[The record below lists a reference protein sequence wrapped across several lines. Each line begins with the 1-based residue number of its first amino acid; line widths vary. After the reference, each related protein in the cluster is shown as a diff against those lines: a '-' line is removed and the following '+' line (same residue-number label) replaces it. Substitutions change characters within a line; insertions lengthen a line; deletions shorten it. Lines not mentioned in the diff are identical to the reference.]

1 MGDGVA
7 ITRGLLGAAQV
18 GRGPTT
24 EQLRLVQS
32 LAHGYF
38 GLDVDVTTLS
48 PASASEL
55 AGHVDAADAKR
66 VVDLLVVVE
75 FCRHGDEAA
84 QAARTEHY
92 ARALGVD
99 EPFVLV
105 ARDALTEGHERVM
118 TDWARFREASPMEP
132 GLPPTDAELAGRL
145 RALSAC
151 APGTLGRA
159 YFDFLDGHGIP
170 FPGEAGGGDAT
181 LVSHDFSH
189 VIAGY
194 ATDAP
199 SELAL
204 QAMLVSATGFEHHF
218 SGLVASLALYET
230 GKFDILDIQGR
241 VGALDRPG
249 ASEELAEAFHRGA
262 GCAVDF
268 SSIDHLARA
277 DDPLDEVRFDCGI
290 PPRAAVA

>member
-1 MGDGVA
+1 VGTGVE
-7 ITRGLLGAAQV
+7 ITRGLLGVAQV
-18 GRGPTT
+18 GRGPTP
-24 EQLRLVQS
+24 EQVRVVQS

-38 GLDVDVTTLS
+38 GLEVDVTTLS
-48 PASASEL
+48 PSSASEL
-55 AGHVDAADAKR
+55 ADHVDAADAGR

-75 FCRHGDEAA
+75 FCRHGDDAA
-84 QAARTEHY
+84 QAARTEEY
-92 ARALGVD
+92 VSALGVD

-132 GLPPTDAELAGRL
+132 GLPATDAELAGTL
-145 RALSAC
+145 RALSGC
-151 APGTLGRA
+151 AAGTLGRA

-181 LVSHDFSH
+181 LVTHDFSH
-189 VIAGY
+189 VLAGY
-194 ATDAP
+194 GTDAP

-218 SGLVASLALYET
+218 SGLVASLALYES
-230 GKFDILDIQGR
+230 GKFDILDIVGR

-249 ASEELAEAFHRGA
+249 ASDELGEAFQRGL
-262 GCAVDF
+262 GCARDF
-268 SSIDHLARA
+268 SAIDHLARA
-277 DDPLDEVRFDCGI
+277 DDPLDDVRFDCGI
-290 PPRAAVA
+290 PPRAPA